1 MTINQDIPRRKA
13 IRNMDISMVCKYS
26 QDLNNAL
33 SGIQVNKNSL
43 LSKWSTN
50 RMAFV

>member
-13 IRNMDISMVCKYS
+13 LRNMDTSMVCKYS

-33 SGIQVNKNSL
+33 SGIQMNKISL
-43 LSKWSTN
+43 L
-50 RMAFV
+50 ALLL